1 MTPLRPA
8 QPGDADAIAAL
19 DERIFGPVAWSQI
32 VVAGALDTVD
42 GSRYAV
48 VAVNGPSLVGYGF
61 VSVVGD
67 VGDVQRLA
75 VDPSSQRRGVG
86 GSLLDRMLLE
96 CADRGVERV
105 LLEVAEDNPAAQALY
120 AAHNFSEIARRPRYY
135 CGRVD
140 AIVMARRLRSV
151 ACGGGEVRAKA

>member
-19 DERIFGPVAWSQI
+19 DQRVFGPVAWSRF
-32 VVAGALDTVD
+32 VVAGALGTVD
-42 GSRYAV
+42 ERYAV

-105 LLEVAEDNPAAQALY
+105 LLEVAEDNVAARALY

-151 ACGGGEVRAKA
+151 ACGGGAVRTKA